1 METPKPFW
9 IDFPSILKAN
19 LLPTWP
25 NLGPQ
30 IHQIRLKTD
39 AKMHS
44 ILDSIFGLI
53 FGRFW
58 LPTSTPEN
66 QLNASG
72 LAFSWFSAFK
82 VDIDYRCHFWCQLGS
97 ILLSKIHQHPPKNR
111 FQESSKKKID
121 FRMDF
126 LAILASF
133 WRPSWSHVG
142 HLSRPRT
149 AQEASKSL
157 PRRLQDASK
166 RPSRRP

>member
-82 VDIDYRCHFWCQLGS
+82 VDIDYRCHFGANLAPFCCPKS
-97 ILLSKIHQHPPKNR
+97 TKIHQHPPKNR
-111 FQESSKKKID
+111 FQEPSKKSTSWGWICLPSWLR
-121 FRMDF
+121 FGSQVGTMLAFF
-126 LAILASF
+126 LA
-133 WRPSWSHVG
+133 
-142 HLSRPRT
+142 
-149 AQEASKSL
+149 QDC

-166 RPSRRP
+166 SPPRRR